1 MTHDEAVEVLN
12 EHQDGWIKHPPTKV
26 CEALDYA
33 IACLSKTEENER
45 QNDLSLKTKGQNHS
59 GDSTDMVT
67 QFDERIA
74 TFRDSSNKGDPW
86 EANIIS
92 LIQEMQSHI
101 RKLEA
106 NPKWN
111 RDV

>member
-12 EHQDGWIKHPPTKV
+12 EHQYGWIKHPPTKV

-45 QNDLSLKTKGQNHS
+45 QSDLSLKTEAQDHS
-59 GDSTDMVT
+59 EQVFDMVT
-67 QFDERIA
+67 QFALRFENYQ
-74 TFRDSSNKGDPW
+74 RDI
-86 EANIIS
+86 EA
-92 LIQEMQSHI
+92 LFFDMQAHI